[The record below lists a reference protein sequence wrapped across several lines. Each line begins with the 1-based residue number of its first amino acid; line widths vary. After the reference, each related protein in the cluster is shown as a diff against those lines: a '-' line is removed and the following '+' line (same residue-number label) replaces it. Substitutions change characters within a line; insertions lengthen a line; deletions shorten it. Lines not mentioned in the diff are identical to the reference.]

1 MQTSHTGMA
10 LHPAVR
16 YAVGDRLASPRGSG
30 SHFSAMACCSVSTA
44 TRSVCANRQQRL
56 EPPAPCEASTHMNLN
71 IAHTRPALARANGIE
86 LTYDTFGDA
95 QAPPLVLIMGLAA
108 QMIAWD
114 DEFCAALAARGFRVI
129 RFDNRDIGLSTRLE
143 SLGVPN
149 VPQLLQAH
157 LAGQP
162 VSAAYTLGDMAR
174 DVVGLLDALGI
185 DAAHVVGASMGGAI
199 AQTLA
204 IEYPQRLR
212 SLTSIMA
219 TSGDPSLPPPT
230 PEALQLLL
238 TPTPTDQAGYYQ
250 RYVQTWKVLRGPG
263 FPLDEARDLER
274 AAQAFARGL
283 YPAGVAR
290 QMAAILASGSRKAA
304 LASVRIPTLV
314 IHGDA
319 DPLVP
324 VACGHRRRRHR
335 AGGAAPDHRRHGPRA
350 ADHTVAAHRRGHR
363 DACGA
368 STPVACRLSSTRSTA
383 KTDRPAA

>member
-1 MQTSHTGMA
+1 MHANIARTA
-10 LHPAVR
+10 PAV
-16 YAVGDRLASPRGSG
+16 A
-30 SHFSAMACCSVSTA
+30 
-44 TRSVCANRQQRL
+44 Q
-56 EPPAPCEASTHMNLN
+56 
-71 IAHTRPALARANGIE
+71 ANGIE

-95 QAPPLVLIMGLAA
+95 QAPPLLLIMGLAA

-114 DEFCAALAARGFRVI
+114 DEFCAALASRGFWVI

-157 LAGQP
+157 LMGQP
-162 VSAAYTLGDMAR
+162 VRAAYTLSDMAR

-199 AQTLA
+199 GQTLA
-204 IEYPQRLR
+204 IEHPQRLR

-230 PEALQLLL
+230 PQALQLLM

-274 AAQAFARGL
+274 AAQNFTRGL

-290 QMAAILASGSRKAA
+290 QMVAILASGSRKAA
-304 LASVRIPTLV
+304 LARVRMPTLV

-324 VACGHRRRRHR
+324 VACGIDV
-335 AGGAAPDHRRHGPRA
+335 ADTVPGAQRLIIEGMGHALPITLWPQIVEAIAVHADGVQALPAP
-350 ADHTVAAHRRGHR
+350 
-363 DACGA
+363 
-368 STPVACRLSSTRSTA
+368 
-383 KTDRPAA
+383 

>member
-1 MQTSHTGMA
+1 MKPSVA
-10 LHPAVR
+10 RSAPAV
-16 YAVGDRLASPRGSG
+16 AG
-30 SHFSAMACCSVSTA
+30 
-44 TRSVCANRQQRL
+44 
-56 EPPAPCEASTHMNLN
+56 
-71 IAHTRPALARANGIE
+71 ANGID
-86 LTYDTFGDA
+86 LCYDTFGDA
-95 QAPPLVLIMGLAA
+95 KAPPLVLVMGLAA

-114 DEFCAALAARGFRVI
+114 DEFCAALADRGFWVI

-157 LAGQP
+157 FAGQP
-162 VSAAYTLGDMAR
+162 VSAAYTLSDMAR

-185 DAAHVVGASMGGAI
+185 GSAHVVGASMGGAI

-204 IEYPQRLR
+204 IEHPQRLR

-219 TSGDPSLPPPT
+219 TSGDPSLPPPR

-274 AAQAFARGL
+274 ASQTFTRGL

-290 QMAAILASGSRKAA
+290 QMVAILASGSRKAA
-304 LASVRIPTLV
+304 LGKVRVPTLV
-314 IHGDA
+314 IHGAA

-324 VACGHRRRRHR
+324 VECGIDVADTVPGAQRLIIEGMGHALPITLWPPIVDAIAGHAAR
-335 AGGAAPDHRRHGPRA
+335 AR
-350 ADHTVAAHRRGHR
+350 
-363 DACGA
+363 
-368 STPVACRLSSTRSTA
+368 SST
-383 KTDRPAA
+383 AAS

>member
-1 MQTSHTGMA
+1 
-10 LHPAVR
+10 
-16 YAVGDRLASPRGSG
+16 
-30 SHFSAMACCSVSTA
+30 
-44 TRSVCANRQQRL
+44 
-56 EPPAPCEASTHMNLN
+56 MNLN
-71 IAHTRPALARANGIE
+71 VARTAPVLARANGIE
-86 LTYDTFGDA
+86 LCYDTFGDA

-114 DEFCAALAARGFRVI
+114 DEFCAALAQRGFWVL

-143 SLGVPN
+143 SLGEPN

-157 LAGQP
+157 FARQP
-162 VSAAYTLGDMAR
+162 VSAPYTLSDMAR

-185 DAAHVVGASMGGAI
+185 ESAHVVGASMGGAI

-204 IEYPQRLR
+204 IEHAQRLR

-219 TSGDPSLPPPT
+219 TSGDPSLPPPK
-230 PEALQLLL
+230 PQALQLLM

-274 AAQAFARGL
+274 AAMNFTRGL

-290 QMAAILASGSRKAA
+290 QMVAILASGSRKAA
-304 LASVRIPTLV
+304 LASVRVPTLV

-324 VACGHRRRRHR
+324 VECGIDVADTVPGAQRLIIEGMGHALPITLWPRIVEAIAEH
-335 AGGAAPDHRRHGPRA
+335 AGRVQALP
-350 ADHTVAAHRRGHR
+350 AD
-363 DACGA
+363 
-368 STPVACRLSSTRSTA
+368 
-383 KTDRPAA
+383 

>member
-1 MQTSHTGMA
+1 MNTKIA
-10 LHPAVR
+10 R
-16 YAVGDRLASPRGSG
+16 
-30 SHFSAMACCSVSTA
+30 TA
-44 TRSVCANRQQRL
+44 
-56 EPPAPCEASTHMNLN
+56 
-71 IAHTRPALARANGIE
+71 PALARANGID
-86 LTYDTFGDA
+86 LCYDTFGDA
-95 QAPPLVLIMGLAA
+95 QTPPLVLIMGQAA

-114 DEFCAALAARGFRVI
+114 DEFCAALASRGYWVI

-157 LAGQP
+157 FSGQP
-162 VSAAYTLGDMAR
+162 VSAPYDLSDMAR

-204 IEYPQRLR
+204 IEHRQRLR

-230 PEALQLLL
+230 PEALQLLM

-274 AAQAFARGL
+274 AAQAFTRGL

-290 QMAAILASGSRKAA
+290 QMVAILASGSRKAA
-304 LASVRIPTLV
+304 LAQVRVPTLV

-324 VACGHRRRRHR
+324 PACGIDVADTVPGAQRLIIEGMGHALPITLWPRIVEAIAVH
-335 AGGAAPDHRRHGPRA
+335 AGRVQALP
-350 ADHTVAAHRRGHR
+350 AH
-363 DACGA
+363 
-368 STPVACRLSSTRSTA
+368 
-383 KTDRPAA
+383 